1 MLDSPNSVVEL
12 LTRMAGK
19 NSLEGKEVTRRRDAK
34 GERLVGSC
42 GAQEGGSA
50 GAESSTFPGCIW
62 AVVRSV
68 GVNEIGRTNGGG

>member
-1 MLDSPNSVVEL
+1 MLDSPDSVVEL
-12 LTRMAGK
+12 LSRMAGK
-19 NSLEGKEVTRRRDAK
+19 NSLEGKEVTRRDAK

-62 AVVRSV
+62 VVVRSV